1 MIGGNITAKLQVKDA
16 GTKNSIGERVH
27 TWTDVTAIKGWLDYK
42 ESGSQSDIETHKAKT
57 QQTSHIFM
65 CDFSSFQGLSQRWL
79 WDPFRFPIDRITS
92 DTGETVDATSEN
104 ARIIIGGN
112 IYQILLIDDPM
123 GLHQHLEIYLKYVGG
138 GLGV

>member
-27 TWTDVTAIKGWLDYK
+27 TWTDVTAIKGWLDYMTG
-42 ESGSQSDIETHKAKT
+42 GSNTDQYNAKV
-57 QQTSHIFM
+57 QETSHIFM
-65 CDFSSFQGLSQRWL
+65 CDFSSFQGLSQEWL

-104 ARIIIGGN
+104 ARMVINGN
-112 IYQILLIDDPM
+112 VYQIQLMDDPM
-123 GLHQHLEIYLKYVGG
+123 GMHKHLEIYLKYVGG